1 MDRDTTT
8 FIQALVSDLEPVKP
22 VRLERLFG
30 LCLVVELL
38 VVVVAAWATGVRAD
52 IGERLT
58 DWTFLLLVATLAVS
72 AASSAVVAL
81 RLSIPGRDVQAQ
93 SRIFLFIYPIVLA
106 LLILAFQPWGSSW
119 PGAGPFLNM
128 CWRCIGVT
136 SAAAVVPWVGLI
148 VVLGGL
154 APLNGPRVGLF
165 AGLSA
170 FLVGALATQFHCA
183 SGDGYHLAIGHY
195 LPIAILAAFTTLVA
209 APLLRV
215 RSGVGTP
222 TLRDS

>member
-1 MDRDTTT
+1 MARETTE
-8 FIQALVSDLEPVKP
+8 FIQTLVADLKPVKP

-30 LCLVVELL
+30 LCLAVE
-38 VVVVAAWATGVRAD
+38 VVVVMVAAWATGLRAD
-52 IGERLT
+52 IAERLS
-58 DWTFLLLVATLAVS
+58 DWTFLLLVATLAVA

-81 RLSIPGRDVQAQ
+81 RLSVPGRDVPAQ
-93 SRIFLFIYPIVLA
+93 SRVFLFIYPVVMALLVLA
-106 LLILAFQPWGSSW
+106 LRPWGSSW
-119 PGAGPFLNM
+119 PGFSPFLNM

-183 SGDGYHLAIGHY
+183 SGDGYHLAFGHY
-195 LPIAILAAFTTLVA
+195 LPIAILAALTTLVA

-215 RSGVGTP
+215 RAGLTDSS
-222 TLRDS
+222 RDT

>member
-1 MDRDTTT
+1 MARETTD
-8 FIQALVSDLEPVKP
+8 FIRTLVSDLKPVKP

-30 LCLVVELL
+30 LCLAVELV

-52 IGERLT
+52 INERLT

-81 RLSIPGRDVQAQ
+81 RLAVPGRDVQAQ
-93 SRIFLFIYPIVLA
+93 SRVFLFVYPMVLA
-106 LLILAFQPWGSSW
+106 LLVLALQPWGSSW
-119 PGAGPFLNM
+119 PGTGPFLNM

-148 VVLGGL
+148 IVLGGL

-170 FLVGALATQFHCA
+170 FLVGALATQLHCP
-183 SGDGYHLAIGHY
+183 SGDGYHLAFGHY
-195 LPIAILAAFTTLVA
+195 LPIAILAVLTTVVA

-215 RSGVGTP
+215 RAGLSDGA
-222 TLRDS
+222 RDS